1 VFALNGRSIASTMT
15 DTSARYGITGLT
27 PMAASATTGYI
38 VCFDLRPPGGLGYV
52 PQCYDGITWNPAA

>member
-1 VFALNGRSIASTMT
+1 
-15 DTSARYGITGLT
+15 
-27 PMAASATTGYI
+27 MAASATTGYI